1 MICFEPLK
9 RFRHTAGSSK
19 FLTALLLVHLQLLS
33 APILPALMPNPCSFV
48 AAFLTVLSSLA
59 VMPVRCQR
67 GEGQLN
73 VYGRALALCSRDPMT
88 GWYRDGYAR
97 TDQFDHGSH
106 VGETPH
112 FLFFKTVTYILHTLH
127 SGFFYKNTPNQLSL
141 STFSNVFL
149 IYSLKF
155 WEFEPL
161 FL

>member
-1 MICFEPLK
+1 MNLK
-9 RFRHTAGSSK
+9 KPITAHRL
-19 FLTALLLVHLQLLS
+19 FQLLAS
-33 APILPALMPNPCSFV
+33 LLTTWTPSTGIAASVRLALMPSPCSFV
-48 AAFLTVLSSLA
+48 GAFLTVLLSSLA

-73 VYGRALALCSRDPMT
+73 IYGRALALCSRDPMT

-141 STFSNVFL
+141 STFSILNL
-149 IYSLKF
+149 
-155 WEFEPL
+155 
-161 FL
+161 